1 MAHKK
6 GAKVKFSSQLCLQEV
21 GLLVPMGLHHLIAC
35 VGEGGPWQCGD
46 YVQWRAVV
54 RARGKWICE
63 QKLQNERKKL
73 VL

>member
-1 MAHKK
+1 
-6 GAKVKFSSQLCLQEV
+6 
-21 GLLVPMGLHHLIAC
+21 MGLHHLTAC

-63 QKLQNERKKL
+63 QKLQK
-73 VL
+73 